1 MYKYSGILI
10 LHHLDSQLLTKNSI
24 SMKNILK
31 IFVLGAALSFTAC
44 SESDALI
51 NQVLDSVDTES
62 GAVLRTLVDFP
73 DLVTV
78 TNPAN
83 NVINSSIEVQ
93 QGNGSFVPDLKE
105 VNVYVQVYNDQD
117 LIEPLLTDDGQDI
130 GEQFWTTFPASD
142 FAIASNGLPRADISL
157 PIQNVADLYAGAGA
171 TPGVPSFMAIRFEI
185 VMNDGRTFSA
195 DDVGVTI
202 SGGIYFNSPFFFK
215 VIFLPI

>member
-1 MYKYSGILI
+1 
-10 LHHLDSQLLTKNSI
+10 
-24 SMKNILK
+24 MKNIFK
-31 IFVLGAALSFTAC
+31 IFILGVTLSFTAC

-51 NQVLDSVDTES
+51 NQVLDNVDTES

-73 DLVTV
+73 DLVTA

-93 QGNGSFVPDLKE
+93 QGDGSFVPDFKE
-105 VNVYVQVYNDQD
+105 VNVYVQVFNDQD
-117 LIEPLLTDDGQDI
+117 LIEPLLTPDGVDL
-130 GEQFWTTFPASD
+130 GEQYWTTFDASQ
-142 FAIASNGLPRADISL
+142 FAIASNGLPRTDISL
-157 PIQNVADLYAGAGA
+157 VVQDVLDLYTASGT